1 MNLRAQMA
9 EDACAILN
17 TDELGEQVTWT
28 NSAGAALSRTVRVI
42 EQAERQT
49 VRRAHIWTPRVTT
62 TVSPGDTF
70 RLRRGADVSTWVVQY
85 SDPAETGLQRH
96 YCHEQLSET
105 VTLTRRQ
112 PQGTRAGQRRYIDS
126 SKDTA
131 VRAKWFQSSA
141 ELTTTEDGKRR
152 RMAGEFYLMLQAI
165 PENLAAMDLVQSGGR
180 SYRITRLE
188 QGFTRA
194 DLPYLILERSD

>member
-28 NSAGAALSRTVRVI
+28 DSAGSQLQRAVRVI

-49 VRRAHIWTPRVTT
+49 IRRAHIWTPRATT
-62 TVSPGDTF
+62 TTSAGDTF
-70 RLRRGADVSTWVVQY
+70 RLRRGVDVTTWVILY

-96 YCHEQLSET
+96 YCFEQLPQT
-105 VTLTRRQ
+105 VTLSRRK
-112 PQGTRAGQRRYIDS
+112 PQGTRAGQRRFVTGTTQAS
-126 SKDTA
+126 

-141 ELTTTEDGKRR
+141 EITATEDGRRR
-152 RMAGEFYLMLQAI
+152 RMAGEFYLVLQSI

-180 SYRITRLE
+180 SYRIERLE
-188 QGFTRA
+188 QGFTKA